1 MVMRF
6 VLADHIVGEII
17 LLPSLPYLTPVNFC
31 LSCKVETS
39 LDGKRYQ
46 AVKGVKEKVTVKLS
60 ALCLGAFSDLL
71 SANFGKT

>member
-46 AVKGVKEKVTVKLS
+46 AVKEKVTVKLS

-71 SANFGKT
+71 CANFGKT